1 MTIVTVQSTSYIF
14 DVAIGFD
21 MFAST
26 LILGGLPGETL
37 SGRAG
42 TAQRQGHLRGLIFA
56 PVINFLAWNR
66 NHCKEAIDGDIQR
79 AKATIADQSQP

>member
-1 MTIVTVQSTSYIF
+1 MSGYIF

-26 LILGGLPGETL
+26 LIPGGLPGESL

-56 PVINFLAWNR
+56 PIINLLAWNR
-66 NHCKEAIDGDIQR
+66 NHCKEAIDGDIKR
-79 AKATIADQSQP
+79 ARAVIADSSAS